1 MLLLLPQ
8 LTGGK
13 VVIGKCV
20 LVIGGS
26 RRRRFVVVVVLV
38 VVVVVKVVVVVMVLG
53 SGGGPK
59 ECCGGKQWRPSGQFS
74 ASFDRR
80 LMLGVLSSRPPGPA
94 AASSRRP
101 GRAPPHQASL

>member
-26 RRRRFVVVVVLV
+26 RRRRFVVVVVL